1 MSSRTSLILAL
12 ALLAITS
19 NTSVH
24 ARPQPHPNLRAGKLS
39 VEEPPLLVDKKHVD
53 KLAKEAGLEVVE
65 LPSLNG
71 FEVPVSL
78 SHRDE
83 N

>member
-1 MSSRTSLILAL
+1 MSSRSSLILAL
-12 ALLAITS
+12 ALLATTS

-24 ARPQPHPNLRAGKLS
+24 ARSQPHPNLRAGKLI
-39 VEEPPLLVDKKHVD
+39 VEPPLVDKKHVD
-53 KLAKEAGLEVVE
+53 KLVKEAGLEVVE